1 MQEKEVYDYLT
12 AHGVKASVQRVAVMQ
27 YLLQQMGHPTVD
39 EIYQALVDHIPTLSK
54 TTVYNTLRLLME
66 HGVVRM
72 LTSFAISVDVS
83 SILSLPLNFWLLLP
97 PHHRGSLSKL
107 LICTIGEFV
116 PTAWQNKILKS
127 MDIES
132 SRGIFQQDVSVLQ
145 LTMRARELILF

>member
-12 AHGVKASVQRVAVMQ
+12 AHGVKVSVQRVAVMQ

-72 LTSFAISVDVS
+72 LTIEGKNANYEGVTEPHAHFLCHQCGRIFNIESPDHLLSAPSTAPQGFAIESAD
-83 SILSLPLNFWLLLP
+83 LYY
-97 PHHRGSLSKL
+97 RGVCPECLAK
-107 LICTIGEFV
+107 
-116 PTAWQNKILKS
+116 
-127 MDIES
+127 
-132 SRGIFQQDVSVLQ
+132 QD
-145 LTMRARELILF
+145 T

>member
-12 AHGVKASVQRVAVMQ
+12 AHGVKVSVQRVAVMQ

-72 LTSFAISVDVS
+72 LTIDGKNA
-83 SILSLPLNFWLLLP
+83 NFDGVTE
-97 PHHRGSLSKL
+97 PHAHFLCHQCGR
-107 LICTIGEFV
+107 IF
-116 PTAWQNKILKS
+116 N
-127 MDIES
+127 IES
-132 SRGIFQQDVSVLQ
+132 PSDLLAAPPSAPKGFTIETADLYYRGVCSDCLAQQD
-145 LTMRARELILF
+145 T

>member
-1 MQEKEVYDYLT
+1 MQEKEVYEYLT

-72 LTSFAISVDVS
+72 LTIDGKNANFDGVTEPHAHFLCHT
-83 SILSLPLNFWLLLP
+83 LSRLPTCWLRHLLPLKALLSKLP
-97 PHHRGSLSKL
+97 TCIIGGYVPTVWHNKTLESKL
-107 LICTIGEFV
+107 LI
-116 PTAWQNKILKS
+116 KI
-127 MDIES
+127 
-132 SRGIFQQDVSVLQ
+132 
-145 LTMRARELILF
+145 

>member
-72 LTSFAISVDVS
+72 LTIDGKNA
-83 SILSLPLNFWLLLP
+83 NFDGVTE
-97 PHHRGSLSKL
+97 PHAHFLCHQCGR
-107 LICTIGEFV
+107 IF
-116 PTAWQNKILKS
+116 N
-127 MDIES
+127 IES
-132 SRGIFQQDVSVLQ
+132 PS
-145 LTMRARELILF
+145 

>member
-12 AHGVKASVQRVAVMQ
+12 AHGVKVSVQRVAVMQ

-72 LTSFAISVDVS
+72 LTIDGKNANYDGVTE
-83 SILSLPLNFWLLLP
+83 
-97 PHHRGSLSKL
+97 PHAHFLCHQCGR
-107 LICTIGEFV
+107 IF
-116 PTAWQNKILKS
+116 N
-127 MDIES
+127 IES
-132 SRGIFQQDVSVLQ
+132 PHRPALCPLHG
-145 LTMRARELILF
+145 TARLCH